1 MFRSTGKK
9 GNYAY
14 TSARV
19 KAKKS
24 KLLREEDYNKM
35 LMMSVP
41 EISHYISDAGYSR
54 EMADLATRH
63 SGLDLLEY
71 ATYANMAK
79 AFRSILLASTGEL
92 YDMVLAYL
100 TKWDFWNL
108 KVVLRGK
115 SYGLAADQIRED
127 LVPAGKLQEDSLNKL
142 LAAGTIEDTLA
153 VFSAMAHVHF
163 PTEIL
168 NSYKDTHSLG
178 DIEDYLVKVYYK
190 NLLELFGTDTRP
202 SLIFRNY
209 IRSEIDVLNLET
221 VLKLK
226 AGGILGEAG
235 MKYYVPGGIEI
246 DEKLMLQM
254 LTAPDMK
261 TLEGS
266 VAQIQIAADIKGVLP
281 TNPTMQ
287 EIVAAMKQYEIGLAN
302 SVAHMYPLSVI
313 PVFDYMI
320 HKENEVG
327 NIRMIARGTESGLDR
342 ETMKT
347 LLVM

>member
-1 MFRSTGKK
+1 MFRSTGKS

-54 EMADLATRH
+54 EMTDLATRH

-92 YDMVLAYL
+92 RDMVQLYL

-115 SYGLAADQIRED
+115 SYGLPTESIRED
-127 LVPAGKLQEDSLNKL
+127 LVPAGKLQEEDLERL
-142 LAAGTIEDTLA
+142 LAANDVEDVLTVFTA
-153 VFSAMAHVHF
+153 VSHVRF
-163 PTEIL
+163 PPEIAG
-168 NSYKDTHSLG
+168 SYKLSHTLG
-178 DIEDYLVKVYYK
+178 TIEDYLVKDYYK
-190 NLLELFGTDTRP
+190 GLLDYLSANSRP
-202 SLIFRNY
+202 VIIFRNY
-209 IRSEIDVLNLET
+209 IRSEIDALNIET

-226 AGGILGEAG
+226 SEGVVGEIG
-235 MKYYVPGGIEI
+235 MNYYVPGGKEI
-246 DEKLMLQM
+246 DDKIMGQM
-254 LTAPDMK
+254 LAAPDMK
-261 TLEGS
+261 AMESTVSQL
-266 VAQIQIAADIKGVLP
+266 VMYNDIKAALP
-281 TNPTMQ
+281 ANPTMPAV
-287 EIVAAMKQYEIGLAN
+287 VAAMKQYKLGLVN

-320 HKENEVG
+320 HKEIEVG
-327 NIRMIARGTESGLDR
+327 KIRMIARGTESGLDR
-342 ETMKT
+342 ETMKE
-347 LLVM
+347 LLVI